1 MTINHKMRGKKMK
14 RFIYALIPVFFFC
27 VNASGAE
34 MKLKIATDDWPPY
47 EFKEGAPGNE
57 KMSGF
62 STEVIEAVLKKMN
75 VEISGRIEQY
85 PWARGEKMVI
95 DGDVDMLYTAATSE
109 KREKIT
115 HYPTESL
122 MESSWSFF
130 IRKEDEA
137 TLKYDT
143 FDDLKGKKIGVVRAY
158 TYTPELWA
166 FMEKEKNFD
175 EVVSDELNVKKLMA
189 KRIDFIAM
197 DFGNG
202 MALIKKMGLADK
214 IVVLKNPIKS
224 ASLYAIFSQKT
235 VDKDFVNKFSAELKT
250 FKATP
255 EYKAIFDKYFGK

>member
-1 MTINHKMRGKKMK
+1 MKKIIS
-14 RFIYALIPVFFFC
+14 FVLFVLFC
-27 VNASGAE
+27 SITANAE
-34 MKLKIATDDWPPY
+34 MKELSIATDDWPPY
-47 EFKEGAPGNE
+47 EFKAGDPGNE
-57 KMSGF
+57 YISGF
-62 STEVIEAVLKKMN
+62 STEVIQAVLKKMN
-75 VEISGRIEQY
+75 IGIKGKIEQY

-95 DGDVDMLYTAATSE
+95 DGSADMLYTAATSE
-109 KREKIT
+109 KRALIT

-130 IRKEDEA
+130 IRKEDEGK
-137 TLKYDT
+137 LKYDS

-166 FMEKEKNFD
+166 FMEKEKSFD
-175 EVVSDELNVKKLMA
+175 EVVSDELNVKKLLA

-202 MALIKKMGLADK
+202 IALLKKMGLADK
-214 IVVLKNPIKS
+214 VVVLKKPIKS

-235 VDKDFVNKFSAELKT
+235 VEKDFVDKFAAELKA

-255 EYKAIFDKYFGK
+255 EYKAIFDKYFGQ

>member
-1 MTINHKMRGKKMK
+1 MKK
-14 RFIYALIPVFFFC
+14 FIFVLMSIIFFC
-27 VNASGAE
+27 VTAHAE

-47 EFKEGAPGNE
+47 EFKEGTPGNE
-57 KMSGF
+57 YVTGF

-75 VEISGRIEQY
+75 VGINGRIEQY
-85 PWARGEKMVI
+85 PWARAEKMVI
-95 DGDVDMLYTAATSE
+95 DGDTDMLYTAATSE
-109 KREKIT
+109 KRAKVT
-115 HYPTESL
+115 HYPQESL

-137 TLKYDT
+137 KLKYDS

-166 FMEKEKNFD
+166 FMEKEKNFE

-202 MALIKKMGLADK
+202 LALLKRMGLSDQ
-214 IVVLKNPIKS
+214 VTVLKTPIKS

-235 VDKDFVNKFSAELKT
+235 VEKDFVDKFSAELKT

-255 EYKAIFDKYFGK
+255 EYKAIFEKYFGK